1 MTRRLSSCYH
11 HFSFSSR
18 PSITSPSMSLRLTVC
33 KPPTSLSFYL
43 SCNDWNMNETINVS
57 LFRLK
62 QLKNIK
68 RGKCLTILLPPFSYS
83 HWKIWE
89 ASDFLFLPIL
99 AEAKKFWGIDCLSLR
114 LLCTLTE
121 KVNSFKKIKTMLII
135 HSGKC
140 YPETNICLW
149 YISSTLVVSLTTAW
163 PFLRCTMSCTCT
175 KYHCVMCLY

>member
-1 MTRRLSSCYH
+1 MIRRLSSCYH

-18 PSITSPSMSLRLTVC
+18 PSITSPSMSLRLTVW

-114 LLCTLTE
+114 LLCILNLYYPGKYILILCSTWL
-121 KVNSFKKIKTMLII
+121 KRWIALKKLKR
-135 HSGKC
+135 
-140 YPETNICLW
+140 CL
-149 YISSTLVVSLTTAW
+149 
-163 PFLRCTMSCTCT
+163 
-175 KYHCVMCLY
+175 